1 MLWRYLWLLCVI
13 AQRACMHGG
22 GVRCMHGGGVR
33 CMHCAYA
40 LEVFVAAL
48 CHCPASMH
56 AWWRGSMHALRSG
69 STPGAPRVSVV
80 L

>member
-22 GVRCMHGGGVR
+22 EVR